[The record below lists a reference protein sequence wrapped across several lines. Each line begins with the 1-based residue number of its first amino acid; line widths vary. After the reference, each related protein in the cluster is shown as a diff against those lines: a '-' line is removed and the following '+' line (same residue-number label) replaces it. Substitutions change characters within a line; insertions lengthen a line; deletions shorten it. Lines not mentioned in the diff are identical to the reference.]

1 MFSNPPTED
10 GKDVFIQLDEQNM
23 NFSEVV
29 LTVRLGEEERRVA
42 VDTLIENVAAFHLQK
57 RGYIGKYFRL
67 GRWREIRVGV
77 VIIEAESGQEV
88 SDAEGM
94 EEYSESEMIGQSIVD
109 NAQERCECN
118 WRCV

>member
-57 RGYIGKYFRL
+57 EDILVSISGLADGEKFVSEL
-67 GRWREIRVGV
+67 LSL
-77 VIIEAESGQEV
+77 EAESGQEV

-94 EEYSESEMIGQSIVD
+94 EEYSEK
-109 NAQERCECN
+109 AR
-118 WRCV
+118 